1 MTPDPHRDAV
11 IDAML
16 PHIPFDGW
24 TERSV
29 ARALVALGEPPEDAP
44 LMFPGGPG
52 EMIEAFSALA
62 DQRMA
67 EAAERAGFA
76 TYRLPARVRAIIAI
90 RLEQNRGH
98 REAIRRA
105 IAWLALPRNARRGL
119 RITAA
124 TVDAIWHAAGD
135 RSADFSWYTKRAI
148 LAGVYTST
156 ILYWLRDRSEE
167 DADTL
172 AFLSRRLEA
181 VGTIGKLRK
190 RFTAP
195 FAGLRGRGSRPRGL

>member
-16 PHIPFDGW
+16 PHVPFDGW

-29 ARALVALGEPPEDAP
+29 AKALAALAEPPEDAP

-62 DQRMA
+62 DRRMA
-67 EAAERAGFA
+67 EAAAQAGLA

-90 RLEQNRGH
+90 RLEQSRGH

-105 IAWLALPRNARRGL
+105 IAWLALPRNARRSL

-135 RSADFSWYTKRAI
+135 RAADFSWYTKRVT
-148 LAGVYTST
+148 LAGIYTAT
-156 ILYWLRDRSEE
+156 VLYWLRDRSEE
-167 DADTL
+167 DEDTL

-181 VGTIGKLRK
+181 IATIGKLRK
-190 RFTAP
+190 RFAAP
-195 FAGLRGRGSRPRGL
+195 FAGLRGKGGTRRGL